1 MKNARNLLLIILS
14 ILVIALAVGGL
25 TWIRS
30 FENRNVIQQ
39 SDIILNQVQNVRKL
53 ITVEGYFTEIYTHKD
68 YYKFDIS
75 PLRKKALV
83 RVKAK
88 ASVGVDLAELHP
100 WTNPQT
106 KTLHIQKF
114 PQPEILSLDHRL
126 DYYDITEGTFNYFST
141 TDYNAIHKNARQFIE
156 DKILA
161 SEMMTQARSQS
172 QSILETITSMVETM
186 GWKLVIEETP

>member
-1 MKNARNLLLIILS
+1 MKNIRNILLILLCIL
-14 ILVIALAVGGL
+14 LVGGIIGGL
-25 TWIRS
+25 SWIRS

-88 ASVGVDLAELHP
+88 ASVGVDLANLHP

-106 KTLHIQKF
+106 KTLHIQRF
-114 PQPEILSLDHRL
+114 PQPEILSLDHQL
-126 DYYDITEGTFNYFST
+126 DYYDITEGTFNYFTT
-141 TDYNAIHKNARQFIE
+141 TDYNAIHQNARQFIE
-156 DKILA
+156 DKIMA
-161 SEMMTQARSQS
+161 SEMMGQARNQS
-172 QSILETITSMVETM
+172 QLILESITTLVEGM
-186 GWKLVIEETP
+186 GWNLEIEERP

>member
-1 MKNARNLLLIILS
+1 MKNIRNILLILLCIL
-14 ILVIALAVGGL
+14 LVGGIIGGL
-25 TWIRS
+25 SWIRS

-88 ASVGVDLAELHP
+88 ASVGVDLANLHP

-106 KTLHIQKF
+106 KTLHIQRF
-114 PQPEILSLDHRL
+114 PQPEILSLDHQL
-126 DYYDITEGTFNYFST
+126 DYYDITEGTFNYFTT
-141 TDYNAIHKNARQFIE
+141 TDYNAIHQNARQFIE
-156 DKILA
+156 DKIMA
-161 SEMMTQARSQS
+161 SEMMGQARNQS
-172 QSILETITSMVETM
+172 QLILESITTLVEGM
-186 GWKLVIEETP
+186 GWRLEIEERP